1 MVESKWAY
9 KPQDPE
15 VTLHHASSASAL
27 LVYYFTTLMWSML
40 VDISST
46 EKHFIIKQCD
56 TDSSHEYF
64 YFLYFKY
71 VLFVVAF
78 VTFTLK
84 RCIF

>member
-1 MVESKWAY
+1 
-9 KPQDPE
+9 
-15 VTLHHASSASAL
+15 
-27 LVYYFTTLMWSML
+27 ML